1 MTHCND
7 QIIAGVPNI
16 GGGACKSTLCN
27 HCLGALMPKAIVVS
41 IEDWNSSQV
50 NADLEI
56 SSSKFYEFAAQLNC
70 DDENDYILDIGAS
83 NSKQMFEHFNVL
95 TSTLQRIT
103 HWIVPTRVGV
113 KERVDTLKTI
123 QLLLKLDVDPST
135 ITVVAQ
141 AILEVQSFDKD
152 FAEIVAAAKEYGFK
166 FANQAVLY
174 TPIFELI
181 KGGGQSVFDIVNSK
195 PDFRELRRAAAGDE
209 KRLMQVGH
217 QMLVTDL
224 ATAAARNYLGVF
236 ESLDIGRQIYGRG

>member
-1 MTHCND
+1 MTHCTD
-7 QIIAGVPNI
+7 QIVGAVANI
-16 GGGACKSTLCN
+16 GGGACKSTFSRNGLAS
-27 HCLGALMPKAIVVS
+27 LIPKAILVS
-41 IEDWNSSQV
+41 VEDWNSSQV

-56 SSSKFYEFAAQLNC
+56 SSSKFFDFAAQLNC
-70 DDENDYILDIGAS
+70 DDESDYILDIGAS

-103 HWIVPTRVGV
+103 HWIVPTRVGI
-113 KERVDTLKTI
+113 KQRVDTLKTI

-135 ITVVAQ
+135 VTVVGQ
-141 AILEVQSFDKD
+141 AILDVQSFDKD
-152 FAEIVAAAKEYGFK
+152 FSEIVAASKEYGFK
-166 FANQAVLY
+166 FCDQAVLH

-181 KGGGQSVFDIVNSK
+181 KGSGQSVFDIVNAK
-195 PDFRELRRAAAGDE
+195 PDFRELRRAAEGDE

-236 ESLDIGRQIYGRG
+236 ESLDIGRQIYARG

>member
-1 MTHCND
+1 MNHCTD
-7 QIIAGVPNI
+7 PIVVGVPNI

-27 HCLGALMPKAIVVS
+27 NCLGPLMPKAIVVS

-56 SSSKFYEFAAQLNC
+56 SAGKFYEFAAQLNS
-70 DDENDYILDIGAS
+70 DDDSDYILDIGAS

-103 HWIVPTRVGV
+103 HWIVPTRVGI

-135 ITVVAQ
+135 VTVVGQ
-141 AILEVQSFDKD
+141 AILDVQRFDKD
-152 FAEIVAAAKEYGFK
+152 FSEIVAASKEYGFK
-166 FANQAVLY
+166 FCDQAVLH

-181 KGGGQSVFDIVNSK
+181 RGSGQCVFDIVNSK
-195 PDFRELRRAAAGDE
+195 PDFRELRRSAAGDE
-209 KRLMQVGH
+209 KRLMQIGH
-217 QMLVTDL
+217 QMLVSDL

-236 ESLDIGRQIYGRG
+236 ESLDIGRQIYARG